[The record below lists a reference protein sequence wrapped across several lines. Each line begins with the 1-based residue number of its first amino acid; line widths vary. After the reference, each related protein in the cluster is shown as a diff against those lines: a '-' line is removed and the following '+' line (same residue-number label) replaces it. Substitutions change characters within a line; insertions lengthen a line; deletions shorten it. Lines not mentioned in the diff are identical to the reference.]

1 VSDTVLVAIVGAI
14 PGIIASILGY
24 MNKRE
29 IRKSTALS
37 QKNEQHLHEAKEAIS
52 ETKDAMH
59 LLEKNTNSIKDELV
73 KATAIASEAIGNL
86 KGRAELRA
94 ENKGDDKPPEPEEH
108 SG

>member
-1 VSDTVLVAIVGAI
+1 MSDTVLVAIVGAI

-29 IRKSTALS
+29 IRRSTALA
-37 QKNEQHLHEAKEAIS
+37 QKNEQHLS
-52 ETKDAMH
+52 ETKEAMH

-86 KGRAELRA
+86 KGRA
-94 ENKGDDKPPEPEEH
+94 
-108 SG
+108 